1 MNPDELKNLVPLV
14 VAALGPIAAKYG
26 IDAGLLTQF
35 LIAAIGI
42 GGGVYLHW
50 NQKKVPETATAI
62 STATPMPVGSTVP
75 PSVAAAA
82 KVVGA
87 LLIGFLVLHGAPA
100 AAQARKEAAAP
111 LCDPLNL
118 LPGCKQ
124 SNGAIFNGSAQTVA
138 NALAQPFEDIANF
151 IANDNTQAIALATA
165 IPSLQD
171 GNGQQCW
178 IAMQTFGQIVKA
190 HPIPVTLKVASDIEA
205 LRLAEIAANKVCGN
219 SACTQV
225 FADLT
230 NTVQAAS
237 PTPLPIPSL
246 NSLCSKVPQIAV
258 VPPVA
263 VTATSTGAAPTTAAP
278 TTGTPAQ

>member
-1 MNPDELKNLVPLV
+1 MRKI
-14 VAALGPIAAKYG
+14 ALAL
-26 IDAGLLTQF
+26 LLTALAVFPALAQS
-35 LIAAIGI
+35 
-42 GGGVYLHW
+42 
-50 NQKKVPETATAI
+50 KK
-62 STATPMPVGSTVP
+62 PVAP
-75 PSVAAAA
+75 P
-82 KVVGA
+82 
-87 LLIGFLVLHGAPA
+87 
-100 AAQARKEAAAP
+100 P

-124 SNGAIFNGSAQTVA
+124 SDGTIFSGSAQSVA
-138 NALAQPFEDIANF
+138 NALAQPFDDIANF
-151 IANDNTQAIALATA
+151 IVNDNTQAVALATA
-165 IPSLQD
+165 IPALQD

-178 IAMQTFGQIVKA
+178 IAMQSFADVVKA
-190 HPIPVTLKVASDIEA
+190 HPIPATLKIASDIEA

-263 VTATSTGAAPTTAAP
+263 NPVTAAP
-278 TTGTPAQ
+278 ASNAPAVAPK